1 MRSLERARKNE
12 EEPINGKR
20 LEQEYEEDN
29 FKMVVNDLEIIME
42 MKVQKEVNKP
52 MQFIALEE
60 ARHDMEKRDK
70 QCKEE
75 ETNKGRNRTESMS
88 IS

>member
-1 MRSLERARKNE
+1 MRSLERAQKNK

-52 MQFIALEE
+52 MQFMALCRSSWTRCGEV
-60 ARHDMEKRDK
+60 
-70 QCKEE
+70 
-75 ETNKGRNRTESMS
+75 
-88 IS
+88 